1 MNSRHLM
8 LSMAIGLSL
17 AGCGGSNND
26 NTGGASNDP
35 VLKES
40 VRISNINTD
49 PNDLGEPEL
58 LTAVNER
65 AVDDQ
70 AEPFA
75 LR

>member
-1 MNSRHLM
+1 MNSRKLL
-8 LSMAIGLSL
+8 LSAAIGLSL

-26 NTGGASNDP
+26 NNGGASNDP

-40 VRISNINTD
+40 VRIGNINTD

-58 LTAVNER
+58 LTAINER
-65 AVDDQ
+65 AVDEQ

-75 LR
+75 VR